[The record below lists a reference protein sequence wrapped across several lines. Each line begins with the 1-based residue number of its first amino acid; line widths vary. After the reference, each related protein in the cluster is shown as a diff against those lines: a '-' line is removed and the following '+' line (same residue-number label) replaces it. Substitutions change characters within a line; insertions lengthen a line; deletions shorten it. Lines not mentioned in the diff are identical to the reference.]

1 MDVKSIKA
9 ESGTIKKMFTAVK
22 KAVSKEF
29 LWILFIMA
37 ISIPIALVISYI
49 IRSEAEILSESVSQE
64 IEEVSEIITSQQPLF
79 RVVYGICAL
88 GIYFSRMVMT
98 AIKTQL
104 ESIK

>member
-1 MDVKSIKA
+1 MNVKSIK
-9 ESGTIKKMFTAVK
+9 EDSGKIKKMLAAIK

-37 ISIPIALVISYI
+37 ISIPLALVVSYI
-49 IRSEAEILSESVSQE
+49 ISSDAHIISETVSQE
-64 IEEVSEIITSQQPLF
+64 IEEVSEIITNQQPLF

-104 ESIK
+104 ESNK